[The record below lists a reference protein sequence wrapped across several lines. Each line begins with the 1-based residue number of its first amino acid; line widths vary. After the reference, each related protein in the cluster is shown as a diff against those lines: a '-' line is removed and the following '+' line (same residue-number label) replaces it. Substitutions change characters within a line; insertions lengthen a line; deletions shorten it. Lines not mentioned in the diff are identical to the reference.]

1 MLRLIFDIAFV
12 DGIMEKHSSSLRLL
26 HYNAIQHI
34 MKYLKCIIH
43 FKLYFYTTNMQNIYM
58 LMLIMLQ
65 ISMIKNKKMKVLFSL
80 MVTQSTIV
88 LLIPSMKQNIQ
99 LLHLFKGNNLS

>member
-12 DGIMEKHSSSLRLL
+12 DGIVEKDSSSFRWF
-26 HYNAIQHI
+26 HYHVIKHI

-43 FKLYFYTTNMQNIYM
+43 FKLYFYTINMQNIYM

-65 ISMIKNKKMKVLFSL
+65 ILMIKNKKMKVLLSL
-80 MVTQSTIV
+80 MVT
-88 LLIPSMKQNIQ
+88 
-99 LLHLFKGNNLS
+99 